1 MSENVDRYE
10 GVVLV
15 ASGFGIAAAIPY
27 LKKLVYSYNTSAS
40 RTRRVHLVWEVETLD
55 IAIAVQANLNS
66 LLEDDV
72 LKKRYILTI
81 SIYVKSGQ
89 IIGDVM
95 KFGNHDQAVVY
106 NGRAGYGQIL
116 QAEISGELIERLP
129 NAKEEK
135 GELLVMGMRHPREIA
150 SSTDKLS
157 VAASR

>member
-10 GVVLV
+10 GVVLM
-15 ASGFGIAAAIPY
+15 ASGFGIAA
-27 LKKLVYSYNTSAS
+27 AS
-40 RTRRVHLVWEVETLD
+40 RTRRVHLVWDVETLD
-55 IAIAVQANLNS
+55 IAIAVQATLNS

-95 KFGNHDQAVVY
+95 KFGNHDRAVVY
-106 NGRAGYGQIL
+106 NGRAGYGRIL
-116 QAEISGELIERLP
+116 RAEISGELIERLP

-135 GELLVMGMRHPREIA
+135 GELLVM
-150 SSTDKLS
+150 
-157 VAASR
+157 VAASSWVRDQIRLVLQDYVHQKAKMAIFEYQP